1 MKQSNKTEWA
11 IWGVCA
17 LSFAVTL
24 ALLPLLPAR
33 IPVHWNVDGQID
45 GWAARPGA
53 FFGPAMGLGLSL
65 LMKFLPYIDPRR
77 RSYEKFGRAYDAFRL
92 ALALFVLIL
101 QGVTLYAAFYPDGLD
116 VSRIIAACVG
126 ALLCVAGNYMPKFRH
141 NYFCGIRTPWTLASE
156 TCWRR
161 THRFAGR
168 CGSGAVW
175 RWRRAA
181 FSSPAAGWPRPR
193 RLWEPCS
200 SCPLIFIRTL
210 FIKAAVKIDFAAA
223 MRYTI
228 LG

>member
-77 RSYEKFGRAYDAFRL
+77 RSYEKFGRA
-92 ALALFVLIL
+92 
-101 QGVTLYAAFYPDGLD
+101 
-116 VSRIIAACVG
+116 
-126 ALLCVAGNYMPKFRH
+126 
-141 NYFCGIRTPWTLASE
+141 
-156 TCWRR
+156 
-161 THRFAGR
+161 
-168 CGSGAVW
+168 
-175 RWRRAA
+175 
-181 FSSPAAGWPRPR
+181 
-193 RLWEPCS
+193 
-200 SCPLIFIRTL
+200 
-210 FIKAAVKIDFAAA
+210 
-223 MRYTI
+223 
-228 LG
+228 

>member
-77 RSYEKFGRAYDAFRL
+77 RSYESS
-92 ALALFVLIL
+92 
-101 QGVTLYAAFYPDGLD
+101 AA
-116 VSRIIAACVG
+116 
-126 ALLCVAGNYMPKFRH
+126 
-141 NYFCGIRTPWTLASE
+141 RTM
-156 TCWRR
+156 R
-161 THRFAGR
+161 
-168 CGSGAVW
+168 SGW
-175 RWRRAA
+175 RWRCSRLSCRAL
-181 FSSPAAGWPRPR
+181 RCTLR
-193 RLWEPCS
+193 
-200 SCPLIFIRTL
+200 FIRMDWMFPASL
-210 FIKAAVKIDFAAA
+210 PPVWARCCA
-223 MRYTI
+223 
-228 LG
+228 

>member
-92 ALALFVLIL
+92 ALALFALIL

-161 THRFAGR
+161 THRFAGPLWFW
-168 CGSGAVW
+168 GGLGVAVLSFVLPQ
-175 RWRRAA
+175 AA
-181 FSSPAAGWPRPR
+181 M
-193 RLWEPCS
+193 
-200 SCPLIFIRTL
+200 
-210 FIKAAVKIDFAAA
+210 FAASFA
-223 MRYTI
+223 VFLALAVVPFVYSYI
-228 LG
+228 LYKKAHANTRGS

>member
-45 GWAARPGA
+45 SWAARPGA

-156 TCWRR
+156 TCWRL
-161 THRFAGR
+161 
-168 CGSGAVW
+168 S
-175 RWRRAA
+175 
-181 FSSPAAGWPRPR
+181 
-193 RLWEPCS
+193 
-200 SCPLIFIRTL
+200 LIHI
-210 FIKAAVKIDFAAA
+210 
-223 MRYTI
+223 
-228 LG
+228 

>member
-92 ALALFVLIL
+92 ALALLFVLYL
-101 QGVTLYAAFYPDGLD
+101 
-116 VSRIIAACVG
+116 
-126 ALLCVAGNYMPKFRH
+126 
-141 NYFCGIRTPWTLASE
+141 
-156 TCWRR
+156 
-161 THRFAGR
+161 
-168 CGSGAVW
+168 
-175 RWRRAA
+175 
-181 FSSPAAGWPRPR
+181 
-193 RLWEPCS
+193 
-200 SCPLIFIRTL
+200 
-210 FIKAAVKIDFAAA
+210 
-223 MRYTI
+223 
-228 LG
+228 

>member
-161 THRFAGR
+161 THRF
-168 CGSGAVW
+168 GSGAVW